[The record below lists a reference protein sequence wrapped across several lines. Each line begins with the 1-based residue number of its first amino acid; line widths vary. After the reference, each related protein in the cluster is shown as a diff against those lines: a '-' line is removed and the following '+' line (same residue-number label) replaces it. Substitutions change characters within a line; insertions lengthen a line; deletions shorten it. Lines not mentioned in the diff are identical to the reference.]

1 MRVSTIEDSGLKQIG
16 KKRFVEL
23 EVWKKRNPGKTPPAS
38 AKDNVECLQLD
49 GSKQMKDGVWE
60 LIGEAGE
67 YHFEQYE
74 DKKIRSERELSN
86 GTMALSATMG
96 EDIHDAARS
105 FLKTARPMTMEELEA
120 LQIDSDAGE
129 GGEEDVGSD
138 ETSGNGTDSDEAEA
152 ELREETPLFRSMGN
166 PAASSTSLAK
176 GAKTITKGGSKQV
189 QQQVQQKVT
198 KGGAAQQQVQQKV
211 KRQVQ
216 QDDADDDKDEEDDEE
231 DDDQDEEDD
240 DNNEDELAGTS
251 DGRVSALD
259 GRAERLRKGLQD
271 SIRPLKE
278 RSDKLMDMQHLD
290 TEDFLGTGAKFKGE
304 IRTHAAEAKT
314 VQREIK
320 VVHKRLNVSTKPAIF
335 KAEQDV
341 IDEITKVTNAV
352 SSACKIII
360 DAVCELG
367 AVEEALQSAKD
378 ANVRLSPTFTL
389 FKIWKQCEHKC
400 SLEKFEEVIHLLD
413 KNSAE
418 ISTFRDGISGL

>member
-1 MRVSTIEDSGLKQIG
+1 
-16 KKRFVEL
+16 
-23 EVWKKRNPGKTPPAS
+23 
-38 AKDNVECLQLD
+38 
-49 GSKQMKDGVWE
+49 
-60 LIGEAGE
+60 
-67 YHFEQYE
+67 
-74 DKKIRSERELSN
+74 
-86 GTMALSATMG
+86 
-96 EDIHDAARS
+96 
-105 FLKTARPMTMEELEA
+105 
-120 LQIDSDAGE
+120 
-129 GGEEDVGSD
+129 
-138 ETSGNGTDSDEAEA
+138 
-152 ELREETPLFRSMGN
+152 
-166 PAASSTSLAK
+166 
-176 GAKTITKGGSKQV
+176 
-189 QQQVQQKVT
+189 
-198 KGGAAQQQVQQKV
+198 
-211 KRQVQ
+211 
-216 QDDADDDKDEEDDEE
+216 
-231 DDDQDEEDD
+231 
-240 DNNEDELAGTS
+240 
-251 DGRVSALD
+251 
-259 GRAERLRKGLQD
+259 
-271 SIRPLKE
+271 
-278 RSDKLMDMQHLD
+278 MDMQHLD

-320 VVHKRLNVSTKPAIF
+320 VVHKRLNVSTKPSIF

>member
-1 MRVSTIEDSGLKQIG
+1 M
-16 KKRFVEL
+16 
-23 EVWKKRNPGKTPPAS
+23 W
-38 AKDNVECLQLD
+38 
-49 GSKQMKDGVWE
+49 
-60 LIGEAGE
+60 
-67 YHFEQYE
+67 
-74 DKKIRSERELSN
+74 
-86 GTMALSATMG
+86 
-96 EDIHDAARS
+96 
-105 FLKTARPMTMEELEA
+105 
-120 LQIDSDAGE
+120 
-129 GGEEDVGSD
+129 VGSD
-138 ETSGNGTDSDEAEA
+138 NSSGNGTDSDEAEA
-152 ELREETPLFRSMGN
+152 ELREETPLFRSMAN
-166 PAASSTSLAK
+166 PSASSTSLAK
-176 GAKTITKGGSKQV
+176 GAKTMTKGGSKQV
-189 QQQVQQKVT
+189 QQTGQQKVT

-211 KRQVQ
+211 KQKVQ
-216 QDDADDDKDEEDDEE
+216 QNDADGDKDEEASALDEDDQEEE
-231 DDDQDEEDD
+231 DDDQDE
-240 DNNEDELAGTS
+240 DELAGIS

-320 VVHKRLNVSTKPAIF
+320 VVHKRLNVSTKPSIF

-413 KNSAE
+413 QNSAE

>member
-1 MRVSTIEDSGLKQIG
+1 MQSPYSADALKQIICQALLHQLQHVLQRESLRVLAAIALRRIIVSRTNFVLFGG
-16 KKRFVEL
+16 KEGVQFGRV
-23 EVWKKRNPGKTPPAS
+23 
-38 AKDNVECLQLD
+38 D
-49 GSKQMKDGVWE
+49 GRRTG
-60 LIGEAGE
+60 
-67 YHFEQYE
+67 
-74 DKKIRSERELSN
+74 RELRQVGFHVN
-86 GTMALSATMG
+86 FPIFAILF
-96 EDIHDAARS
+96 HV
-105 FLKTARPMTMEELEA
+105 LELHH
-120 LQIDSDAGE
+120 AGE

-189 QQQVQQKVT
+189 QQKVQQKVT

-320 VVHKRLNVSTKPAIF
+320 VVHKRLNVSTKPSIF

-341 IDEITKVTNAV
+341 VDEIMKVTNAV

-360 DAVCELG
+360 DAVC
-367 AVEEALQSAKD
+367 
-378 ANVRLSPTFTL
+378 
-389 FKIWKQCEHKC
+389 
-400 SLEKFEEVIHLLD
+400 
-413 KNSAE
+413 
-418 ISTFRDGISGL
+418 